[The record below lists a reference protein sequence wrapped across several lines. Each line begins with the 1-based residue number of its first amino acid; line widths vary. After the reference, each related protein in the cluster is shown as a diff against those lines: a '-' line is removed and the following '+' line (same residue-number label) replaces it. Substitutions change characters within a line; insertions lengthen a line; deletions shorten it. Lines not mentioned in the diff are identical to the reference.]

1 MDLVGI
7 LRIVVLTLSTG
18 AMLAGIAVMLGFL
31 VPRNVPGEF
40 HLLIGATIFLYG
52 AYRFVVGFFRKKD
65 ES

>member
-1 MDLVGI
+1 MDLAGI
-7 LRIVVLTLSTG
+7 LRIIILVLSTG

-31 VPRNVPGEF
+31 VPRNIPGEF

-52 AYRFVVGFFRKKD
+52 AYRFVVGFFRKRD